1 MPFPSSPSATES
13 ADDLK
18 SSTKSGTDNS
28 ELTGSAYVAEQS
40 ADSSLQVEIMN
51 ALRGQRQKLD
61 RLMENLTINE
71 DKCATL

>member
-1 MPFPSSPSATES
+1 MPFPRSPSATES

-40 ADSSLQVEIMN
+40 ADSSLQVEIMD
-51 ALRGQRQKLD
+51 ALRGQRQKYEG
-61 RLMENLTINE
+61 LMEELDNQRR
-71 DKCATL
+71 